1 MRIWSKI
8 EFSIQIKGGEI
19 HPTRKQLEH
28 ESHKVCPYYHNS
40 SKRKSKKMSNLSIKD
55 KEIILDSIRDI
66 PDFPKPGIVFKD
78 ITTLLSNPK
87 AFNTLMNHL
96 EDRYRTYQLDYVAGI
111 DARGFIFGA
120 TLADRLNIGFV
131 PVRKK
136 GKLPYTTVAEKYS
149 LEYGFDE
156 VEIHIDAFGENG
168 LSLEGNPS
176 KVLLIDDLIA
186 TGGTAKAA
194 ASLIDKVGAD
204 CVEACFIMELGFLNG
219 KEGITAPVYSVLE
232 ID

>member
-1 MRIWSKI
+1 
-8 EFSIQIKGGEI
+8 
-19 HPTRKQLEH
+19 
-28 ESHKVCPYYHNS
+28 
-40 SKRKSKKMSNLSIKD
+40 MSTLTTEE

-66 PDFPKPGIVFKD
+66 PDFPKPGIIFKD
-78 ITTLLSNPK
+78 ITTMLSNPK
-87 AFNTLMNHL
+87 AFDTLMNHL
-96 EDRYRTYQLDYVAGI
+96 ENRYKIYDLDYIAGI

-120 TLADRLNIGFV
+120 ALADRLGVGFV

-168 LSLEGNPS
+168 CCTTGEKA

-194 ASLIDKVGAD
+194 ASLIDKVGAH
-204 CVEACFIMELGFLNG
+204 CVEVCFIMELAFLNG
-219 KEGITAPVYSVLE
+219 KEGIKAPVYSVIEL
-232 ID
+232 D